1 MLESNCK
8 MKTFFETFKEMSGK
22 EKNSN
27 SLNLSNG
34 DAEHFNEYFA
44 NISARLT
51 QSKPNCMEINVIR
64 QQQSLFLKKIDLI
77 EVIEV
82 IKSLQNIYS
91 TDCYDINT
99 VLVKHLKTI
108 LAGPLAEIFKD
119 CLTSGIYPNCLKIAK
134 IVPIFKEGDIDYP
147 YRL

>member
-1 MLESNCK
+1 MLESKCK
-8 MKTFFETFKEMSGK
+8 TKTFFETFKEMSSIG
-22 EKNSN
+22 KNSK

-44 NISARLT
+44 NIGARLT
-51 QSKPNCMEINVIR
+51 QSKPNCVENNVTR
-64 QQQSLFLKKIDLI
+64 QQQSLFLKKIDLT

-82 IKSLQNIYS
+82 IESLKNNYS

-108 LAGPLAEIFKD
+108 LAGPLTEIFND
-119 CLTSGIYPNCLKIAK
+119 CLTS
-134 IVPIFKEGDIDYP
+134 
-147 YRL
+147 